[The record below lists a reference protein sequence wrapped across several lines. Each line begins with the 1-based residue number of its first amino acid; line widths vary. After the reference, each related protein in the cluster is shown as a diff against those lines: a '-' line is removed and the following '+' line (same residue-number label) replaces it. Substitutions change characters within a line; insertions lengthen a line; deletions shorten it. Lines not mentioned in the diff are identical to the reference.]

1 MIPTSFFVC
10 GENSKEFW
18 RGVLARSSSKEFSQ
32 RVLAKFSNRQPR
44 PCSRLSDASGFQG
57 AFDFYNARNAD
68 LIQVYGIKTIA
79 ATGEF
84 PFWKFKTNRSDFP
97 LISRSESVKKRT
109 TNIRLDVENWKNW
122 KTIYQEKLE
131 GEKAQKIN
139 SKINWNIGCLNAKT
153 VLSECSS
160 L

>member
-109 TNIRLDVENWKNW
+109 TNIRMSKTEKIEKQYTKRNWKERRLR
-122 KTIYQEKLE
+122 KSTRKSTGIL
-131 GEKAQKIN
+131 A
-139 SKINWNIGCLNAKT
+139 A
-153 VLSECSS
+153 
-160 L
+160 